1 MAKDPEYLAHQAW
14 LGFVQPVG
22 LVVSIPALL
31 AAQAY
36 VNRNVA
42 PLQQVFLDVVGSTD
56 DPATA
61 RLADFPA
68 FAQRVLGWE
77 PADLVGTPAGGDLPP
92 DLSAVLP
99 EYNETL
105 RPTYAVRALPPIGSA
120 ATDTTVERPW
130 LLLVSILP
138 AGTDFDRVTSDTDPR
153 PWKASP
159 QHRFERLLRETH
171 VPAGLLCN
179 GTHLRLVYAPRG
191 ETSGHAT
198 FRVADMVTVAGRPL
212 LAAVLMLLSADR
224 ILGIGLAK
232 PERQRLSAILAESRR
247 YQNEVS
253 AKLAE
258 QVLAALYDLLRGF
271 QAADDV
277 RHGDLL
283 RDVLAA
289 SPNQVYN
296 GLLTVLL
303 RLVFLLYAEDR
314 GLMSSDPMY
323 VNHYSVVGLFDR
335 LRADHARYPD
345 TMDQRFGAWAQ
356 LLTLFRLVHDGGRH
370 GAFSLQR
377 RRGYLFDP
385 DRYPFLEGRPLGSHY
400 DPAVKLAVP
409 RVSDGVVFRIL
420 SNLLV
425 LDGERLS
432 YRSLDVEQ
440 IGSVYETMMGF
451 DLKVAAGRSIAI
463 KPAKP
468 HGAPAAVD
476 LEALLAVKPADRA
489 KAFKDQT
496 DQKLTGAAADGLK
509 SAATVDDLL
518 AAVERK
524 IARVATPNPVSPGAM
539 ILQPSDARRRSGSH
553 YTPRALTGPIV
564 RKTLEPILRRLG
576 VESGEL
582 GVQKQTPG
590 SPTPDSPL
598 STPHSSIPTP
608 EQLLDLKVCDPAVGS
623 GAFVV
628 EACRQLGDELVKSWH
643 AHGVRVTVP
652 PDEDE
657 TLYARRLVA
666 QRCLYGVD
674 RNPMAVDLA
683 KLSLW
688 LATLAKDHPFT
699 FLDHAI
705 KHGDSLIGL
714 TRDQI
719 ESFHW
724 LPNKPPQP
732 GFNSFRIREKL
743 IEAQVR
749 RDNIRHAP
757 EAATEPELTA
767 LLRRADDATDDVR
780 LLGDLAVLAFF
791 DRDKP
796 AKREQLRKELYA
808 QAGEWI
814 ANQRPRAELTFL
826 QRQLAA
832 GNHSISTFHWE
843 IEFPEVFNRNNAGFD
858 AVVGNPPFL
867 GGSRISSFSGED
879 YFEWLTTCYSPAG
892 HQCDLVGYFFRRAF
906 VLLRQAGTFGL
917 LATNTISQGD
927 TREGGLCEIVK
938 KGGVIYDAV
947 KRYRWPGEAAVVV
960 SRVCLSKGPTTTAVA
975 LNERPVKRI
984 SAYLMAGST
993 DSSPTP
999 LSSVPYYSLGSK
1011 IYGQGFLFDDNDPK
1025 ASPISDMNRI
1035 IQEQPSSRD
1044 RIHPYF
1050 GGDELNTMPTP
1061 RPSRFV
1067 IGFSDIEEEVG
1078 LSEWPRLS
1086 QVVREKVR
1094 PEREQLGSNANNI
1107 PLKRRWWAYQA
1118 HRPELYAIAAARSR
1132 MLACSQVTAH
1142 LSFAFLPPNWT
1153 YSQKLCVVDVESF
1166 GGFAVL
1172 QSRVHEVWAR
1182 FLSSTMK
1189 DDLNYSPS
1197 DCFATFPF
1205 NHAGA
1210 FNAALE
1216 ECGEQYYRFRT
1227 DVMVRNDE
1235 GLTKTYNRFHDPDE
1249 RSADILR
1256 LQELHAAMDR
1266 AVLDAYGWTDLR
1278 PKCEFILDYDDEADD
1293 DGEPATGRARRKP
1306 WRYRWPDEFRDT
1318 VLARLL
1324 ELNQQRAAAEGCA
1337 GGNGGSTKP
1346 SPKPRK
1352 PRKPKSPATEWQ
1364 LQPEPPPHPML
1375 PGLGGEAAS

>member
-1 MAKDPEYLAHQAW
+1 MAKDPEYLAHQSW

-22 LVVSIPALL
+22 LVVSIPAML

-36 VNRNVA
+36 VDRNVA
-42 PLQQVFLDVVGSTD
+42 PLQQVFLDAVGGTE
-56 DPATA
+56 DPSTA

-68 FAQRVLGWE
+68 FAKRVLDWD
-77 PADLVGTPAGGDLPP
+77 PADLVGTPAGGNLPP
-92 DLSAVLP
+92 ELSAVLP

-105 RPTYAVRALPPIGSA
+105 RPTYAVRALPPLGSTATDA
-120 ATDTTVERPW
+120 ATDRPW

-138 AGTDFDRVTSDTDPR
+138 AGTDLDHVASDTDPH

-159 QHRFERLLRETH
+159 QHRFERLLRETQ

-198 FRVADMVTVAGRPL
+198 FRIADMVTVAGRPL
-212 LAAVLMLLSADR
+212 LAAVHMLLSANR
-224 ILGIGLAK
+224 VLGIGLAK

-271 QAADDV
+271 QAADDA

-314 GLMSSDPMY
+314 GLMSADSMY

-356 LLTLFRLVHDGGRH
+356 LLTLFRLVYDGGRH

-385 DRYPFLEGRPLGSHY
+385 DRYPFLEGRPLGSRY

-409 RVSDGVVFRIL
+409 RVSDGVVFRVL

-451 DLKVAAGRSIAI
+451 DLKVATGRSIAI
-463 KPAKP
+463 KPAKA

-476 LEALLAVKPADRA
+476 LEALLIVKPADRL
-489 KAFKDQT
+489 KVFKDQT
-496 DQKLTGAAADGLK
+496 DQKLTGAVADRLK
-509 SAATVDDLL
+509 SATTVDELL
-518 AAVERK
+518 ATVERK
-524 IARVATPNPVSPGAM
+524 IATTATPNPVPPGAM

-564 RKTLEPILRRLG
+564 RKTLEPILKRLTGTG
-576 VESGEL
+576 VA
-582 GVQKQTPG
+582 
-590 SPTPDSPL
+590 PTPD
-598 STPHSSIPTP
+598 
-608 EQLLDLKVCDPAVGS
+608 QLLDLKVCDPAVGS

-628 EACRQLGDELVKSWH
+628 ETCRQLGDELVKSWH
-643 AHGVRVTVP
+643 AHGVHVAVP

-705 KHGDSLIGL
+705 KHGDSLVGL

-724 LPNKPPQP
+724 LTGKPPQP
-732 GFNSFRIREKL
+732 GFNAMRLAIRVG
-743 IEAQVR
+743 EAQAR
-749 RDNIRHAP
+749 RDAIRNAP
-757 EAATEPELTA
+757 EATTEPELSA
-767 LLRRADDATDDVR
+767 MLAQAEVATNDLR
-780 LLGDLAVLAFF
+780 LLGDLVVLAFF
-791 DRDKP
+791 DRDKA
-796 AKREQLRKELYA
+796 AKREQLRKDLYV

-814 ANQRPRAELTFL
+814 AKQRPREELEFL
-826 QRQLAA
+826 QRQLAV
-832 GNHSISTFHWE
+832 GTHPITTFHWQ
-843 IEFPEVFNRNNAGFD
+843 IEFPEVFARDNRGFD
-858 AVVGNPPFL
+858 AIVGNPPF
-867 GGSRISSFSGED
+867 
-879 YFEWLTTCYSPAG
+879 AG
-892 HQCDLVGYFFRRAF
+892 HVSLTSGQHLNYTEFLREVFRESGGKCDLVAFFFRQSFALTRA
-906 VLLRQAGTFGL
+906 GGSFGL
-917 LATNTISQGD
+917 VATNTIGQGD
-927 TREGGLCEIVK
+927 TRASGLGWICNN
-938 KGGVIYDAV
+938 GGVIYSAT
-947 KRYRWPGEAAVVV
+947 RRLRWPGRAAVIVSVV
-960 SRVCLSKGPTTTAVA
+960 HVVRGDGPSEKNLDGCSVNKIT
-975 LNERPVKRI
+975 
-984 SAYLMAGST
+984 AYLLQRGSN
-993 DSSPTP
+993 DNPAV
-999 LSSVPYYSLGSK
+999 LSANKKKSFQGSVVR
-1011 IYGQGFLFDDNDPK
+1011 GQGFVFDD
-1025 ASPISDMNRI
+1025 SDL
-1035 IQEQPSSRD
+1035 D
-1044 RIHPYF
+1044 GGTHP
-1050 GGDELNTMPTP
+1050 
-1061 RPSRFV
+1061 
-1067 IGFSDIEEEVG
+1067 
-1078 LSEWPRLS
+1078 LSEMDRVIAQESASAGVIFPYIGGEELTDHPAHLHRRYVINFGEMTEAEAKSWPAVFQL
-1086 QVVREKVR
+1086 V
-1094 PEREQLGSNANNI
+1094 ERSVKPFRQSLTAASAQGRVKEF
-1107 PLKRRWWAYQA
+1107 WWQYSHTA
-1118 HRPELYAIAAARSR
+1118 RELYATINNKSAVLVNALYGTH
-1132 MLACSQVTAH
+1132 LAFVMMPTRVVFSNKINVTA
-1142 LSFAFLPPNWT
+1142 F
-1153 YSQKLCVVDVESF
+1153 DSF
-1166 GGFAVL
+1166 GAFATL
-1172 QSRVHEVWAR
+1172 QCRVHETWAR
-1182 FLSSTMK
+1182 AFSSTLK
-1189 DDLNYSPS
+1189 DDLAYTPS
-1197 DCFATFPF
+1197 DCFDTFPF
-1205 NHAGA
+1205 PMHFEVYDPSADAGK
-1210 FNAALE
+1210 E
-1216 ECGEQYYRFRT
+1216 YYEYRAGL
-1227 DVMVRNDE
+1227 MVRNNE

-1249 RSADILR
+1249 RSSDILR
-1256 LQELHAAMDR
+1256 LRDLHAAMDR
-1266 AVLDAYGWTDLR
+1266 AVLDAYRWTDLQ
-1278 PKCEFILDYDDEADD
+1278 PTCEFILDYDDEADD

-1324 ELNQQRAAAEGCA
+1324 ELNQQRAAAERLA
-1337 GGNGGSTKP
+1337 GGNATPTGGATP
-1346 SPKPRK
+1346 PKARRPRK
-1352 PRKPKSPATEWQ
+1352 AKTPAGGWQ
-1364 LQPEPPPHPML
+1364 LTSDPPPHPTL
-1375 PGLGGEAAS
+1375 PGLAGPPES

>member
-1 MAKDPEYLAHQAW
+1 MFW
-14 LGFVQPVG
+14 TG
-22 LVVSIPALL
+22 
-31 AAQAY
+31 
-36 VNRNVA
+36 
-42 PLQQVFLDVVGSTD
+42 T
-56 DPATA
+56 
-61 RLADFPA
+61 
-68 FAQRVLGWE
+68 
-77 PADLVGTPAGGDLPP
+77 PADLVGTPAGGELPP
-92 DLSAVLP
+92 ELSAVLP

-105 RPTYAVRALPPIGSA
+105 RPTYAVRALPPLTT
-120 ATDTTVERPW
+120 ATDATVDRPW
-130 LLLVSILP
+130 VLLVSVLP
-138 AGTDFDRVTSDTDPR
+138 AGTDLDRVASDTDPH

-212 LAAVLMLLSADR
+212 LVAVHMLLSADR
-224 ILGIGLAK
+224 VLGIGLAK

-271 QAADDV
+271 QAADDA

-314 GLMSSDPMY
+314 GLMSADSMY

-356 LLTLFRLVHDGGRH
+356 LLTLFRLVYDGGRH

-385 DRYPFLEGRPLGSHY
+385 DRYPFLEGRPLGSGY
-400 DPAVKLAVP
+400 DPAVKLVVP
-409 RVSDGVVFRIL
+409 RVSDGVVFRVL

-463 KPAKP
+463 RPAKA

-476 LEALLAVKPADRA
+476 LEALLAVKPADRL

-496 DQKLTGAAADGLK
+496 DQKLTGAVADKLK
-509 SAATVDDLL
+509 SADTVDELL
-518 AAVERK
+518 AAVDRK
-524 IARVATPNPVSPGAM
+524 IATTATPNAVPPGAM

-564 RKTLEPILRRLG
+564 RKTLEPILKRLTGDG
-576 VESGEL
+576 VA
-582 GVQKQTPG
+582 
-590 SPTPDSPL
+590 PTPD
-598 STPHSSIPTP
+598 
-608 EQLLDLKVCDPAVGS
+608 QLLDLKVCDPAVGS

-628 EACRQLGDELVKSWH
+628 ETCRQLGDELVKSWH

-705 KHGDSLIGL
+705 KHGDTLVGL
-714 TRDQI
+714 TSDQI

-724 LPNKPPQP
+724 LTGKPPQP
-732 GFNSFRIREKL
+732 GFNAMRLAIRVG
-743 IEAQVR
+743 EAQAR
-749 RDNIRHAP
+749 RDAIRNAP
-757 EAATEPELTA
+757 EATTEPELSA
-767 LLRRADDATDDVR
+767 MLAQAEAATDDLR
-780 LLGDLAVLAFF
+780 LLGDMAVLAFF
-791 DRDKP
+791 DRDKD
-796 AKREQLRKELYA
+796 AKREQLRRELFA
-808 QAGEWI
+808 LAGEWI
-814 ANQRPRAELTFL
+814 ATRRPREELVFL
-826 QRQLAA
+826 QNQLAA
-832 GNHSISTFHWE
+832 SDHPITTFHWE
-843 IEFPEVFNRNNAGFD
+843 IEFPEVFTRDRGGFD
-858 AVVGNPPFL
+858 AVLGNPPFL
-867 GGSRISSFSGED
+867 GGTRIGGELGLL
-879 YFEWLTTCYSPAG
+879 YHEFLVETYAPATG
-892 HQCDLVGYFFRRAF
+892 LADLVAFFLRRSISL
-906 VLLRQAGTFGL
+906 VRSSGTVGL
-917 LATNTISQGD
+917 ICTNTVAQGD
-927 TREGGLCEIVK
+927 TRSSGLGPIVLSGAEIYHVE
-938 KGGVIYDAV
+938 
-947 KRYRWPGEAAVVV
+947 RRFEWPGVAAVVISILHIAKGPSSLTPVLDGVPVVHISSFFIKGTVNEMPAILSSNKGIAYMGTKIWGAGFVFEENPSNGSSSFIDMEQIRAAEPHTDEVIFSYLGAEEFNSHPSQKASRLVFDFGAMTDIEARRWSRLFRIAEERVRPIRLSNKQRNYRDNWWLHANRVVEVDPYLRQFGRVIAIACV
-960 SRVCLSKGPTTTAVA
+960 SRHLAVGY
-975 LNERPVKRI
+975 
-984 SAYLMAGST
+984 AYPRT
-993 DSSPTP
+993 
-999 LSSVPYYSLGSK
+999 
-1011 IYGQGFLFDDNDPK
+1011 
-1025 ASPISDMNRI
+1025 I
-1035 IQEQPSSRD
+1035 IANS
-1044 RIHPYF
+1044 
-1050 GGDELNTMPTP
+1050 M
-1061 RPSRFV
+1061 
-1067 IGFSDIEEEVG
+1067 
-1078 LSEWPRLS
+1078 
-1086 QVVREKVR
+1086 VVLLLHE
-1094 PEREQLGSNANNI
+1094 
-1107 PLKRRWWAYQA
+1107 
-1118 HRPELYAIAAARSR
+1118 
-1132 MLACSQVTAH
+1132 
-1142 LSFAFLPPNWT
+1142 FA
-1153 YSQKLCVVDVESF
+1153 D
-1166 GGFAVL
+1166 FAVV
-1172 QSRVHEVWAR
+1172 QSRLQDTWAR
-1182 FLSSTMK
+1182 FVGSSMK
-1189 DDLNYSPS
+1189 DDPRYTTP
-1197 DCFATFPF
+1197 CFDTFPRPITAEKATIEAIGSKYF
-1205 NHAGA
+1205 H
-1210 FNAALE
+1210 
-1216 ECGEQYYRFRT
+1216 FRS
-1227 DVMVRNDE
+1227 DLMVSNNE

-1256 LQELHAAMDR
+1256 LRDLHAAMDR
-1266 AVLDAYGWTDLR
+1266 AVLDAYGWTDLQ
-1278 PKCEFILDYDDEADD
+1278 PTCEFILDYDDEADD

-1324 ELNQQRAAAEGCA
+1324 ELNQQRAAAERLA
-1337 GGNGGSTKP
+1337 GGNATPSGGATPLKA
-1346 SPKPRK
+1346 RR
-1352 PRKPKSPATEWQ
+1352 PRKPKTPAGEWQ
-1364 LQPEPPPHPML
+1364 LTSDPPPHPTL
-1375 PGLGGEAAS
+1375 PGLTGP